1 MNWNTSVTREAVQL
15 FSNCLIA
22 RSASAYVCKLHALPQ
37 LQGQTLHAE
46 AKVVHASGSC

>member
-22 RSASAYVCKLHALPQ
+22 RSAYVCKLHALPQ
-37 LQGQTLHAE
+37 LQGQTLHGE